1 MKIHQLSPSQTP
13 ETQNLQVVLA
23 STYGLFLMTHNY
35 HWNVEGKR
43 FYPLHKM
50 FEDQYTALFQA
61 VDVIAERIRAL
72 NDYALA
78 FEGENILESSKMIS
92 NALNKETDAELRADR
107 MVLNLINA
115 NEGTVKSCQTA
126 KQNAQET
133 HDNETEN
140 LMVERITA
148 HQKTM
153 WMLKSSHK

>member
-13 ETQNLQVVLA
+13 ITENLQVVLA
-23 STYGLFLMTHNY
+23 STYGLYLMTHNY

-50 FEDQYTALFQA
+50 FEDQYTLLFQA

-78 FEGENILESSKMIS
+78 FEGDNILESSKMIS

-115 NEGTVKSCQTA
+115 NEGTVKSCQIA
-126 KQNAQET
+126 KENAQET
-133 HDNETEN
+133 RDNETEN

-148 HQKTM
+148 HQKTI